1 MMKRSTKYTIKNGKV
16 VLNKPAKPKA
26 KPTGYE
32 KYLNIARDKGLPK
45 SEILSRNDYE
55 LNIASYRQRGVK
67 LNPTSL
73 VRRQLQ
79 GNLSDKE
86 IRARLNAVRRIDPTM
101 SRKKFIQTQGW
112 EYIDSLASRRYEELK
127 AIYHYDELK
136 EKDKKKY
143 KWMTTMFARM
153 ISTEIYGSE

>member
-1 MMKRSTKYTIKNGKV
+1 MKRSTKYTIKKGKI

-32 KYLNIARDKGLPK
+32 KYLNIAKGNGLPK
-45 SEILSRNDYE
+45 SEILNRNDYE

-67 LNPTSL
+67 LNPTIL

-79 GNLSDKE
+79 GGLSDKE
-86 IRARLNAVRRIDPTM
+86 LRARLNAARRMDPTM
-101 SRKKFIQTQGW
+101 TRKKFIQTQGW
-112 EYIDSLASRRYEELK
+112 EFIDNYAAQRYEELK
-127 AIYHYDELK
+127 ARYGSSLP
-136 EKDKKKY
+136 
-143 KWMTTMFARM
+143 TAALARM

>member
-1 MMKRSTKYTIKNGKV
+1 MKRSTKYTIKKGKV

-32 KYLNIARDKGLPK
+32 RYVNIARGNGLPK
-45 SEILSRNDYE
+45 SEILSRNNYE

-67 LNPTSL
+67 LNPTIL

-79 GNLSDKE
+79 GGLSDKE
-86 IRARLNAVRRIDPTM
+86 FRARLNAARRIDPTM

-112 EYIDSLASRRYEELK
+112 ESIDDYVSKRYKELK

-136 EKDKKKY
+136 DKDKKLK
-143 KWMTTMFARM
+143 TTIFARI

>member
-1 MMKRSTKYTIKNGKV
+1 MKRSTKYTIKKGKL

-26 KPTGYE
+26 KLTDYE
-32 KYLNIARDKGLPK
+32 RYVNIARSNGLPK
-45 SEILSRNDYE
+45 SEILNKNNYE

-67 LNPTSL
+67 LNPTIL

-79 GNLSDKE
+79 GGLSDKE
-86 IRARLNAVRRIDPTM
+86 FRARLNAARRMDPTM

-112 EYIDSLASRRYEELK
+112 EYIDEYAAQRYAELK
-127 AIYHYDELK
+127 AMYGSSLS
-136 EKDKKKY
+136 
-143 KWMTTMFARM
+143 TAALARM

>member
-1 MMKRSTKYTIKNGKV
+1 MKRSTKYTIKKGKV

-32 KYLNIARDKGLPK
+32 KYLNIARDNGLPK
-45 SEILSRNDYE
+45 SEILNRNDYE
-55 LNIASYRQRGVK
+55 LNIASYKQRGVK
-67 LNPTSL
+67 LNPTTL

-79 GNLSDKE
+79 GGLSDKE
-86 IRARLNAVRRIDPTM
+86 LRARLNAARRMDPTM

-112 EYIDSLASRRYEELK
+112 EYIDDYAAQRYKELK
-127 AIYHYDELK
+127 AMYGSTLS
-136 EKDKKKY
+136 
-143 KWMTTMFARM
+143 TAVLARM

>member
-1 MMKRSTKYTIKNGKV
+1 MMKRSTKYTIKKGKV

-32 KYLNIARDKGLPK
+32 RYLNIARDNGLPK
-45 SEILSRNDYE
+45 SEILSRSNYE
-55 LNIASYRQRGVK
+55 LNITSYRQRGVK
-67 LNPTSL
+67 LNPTTL

-79 GNLSDKE
+79 GGLSDKE
-86 IRARLNAVRRIDPTM
+86 FRARLNAARRIDPTM
-101 SRKKFIQTQGW
+101 SRKKFTETRGW
-112 EYIDSLASRRYEELK
+112 ESIDDYVAKRYEELK

-136 EKDKKKY
+136 DKDKKLK
-143 KWMTTMFARM
+143 TTIFARI

>member
-1 MMKRSTKYTIKNGKV
+1 MKRSTKYTIKKGKV

-26 KPTGYE
+26 KLTGYE
-32 KYLNIARDKGLPK
+32 RYLNIARDNGLPK
-45 SEILSRNDYE
+45 SEILNKNNYE

-67 LNPTSL
+67 LNPTTL

-79 GNLSDKE
+79 GGLSDKE
-86 IRARLNAVRRIDPTM
+86 FRARLNAARRMDPTM

-112 EYIDSLASRRYEELK
+112 ESIDDYVAQRYEELK
-127 AIYHYDELK
+127 AMYHYDELK
-136 EKDKKKY
+136 DKDKKLK
-143 KWMTTMFARM
+143 TTMFARI

>member
-1 MMKRSTKYTIKNGKV
+1 MKRSTKYTIKKGKV

-26 KPTGYE
+26 KLTGYE
-32 KYLNIARDKGLPK
+32 KYLNIARNNGLPK
-45 SEILSRNDYE
+45 SEILNRNNYE

-67 LNPTSL
+67 LNPTIL

-79 GNLSDKE
+79 GGLSDKE
-86 IRARLNAVRRIDPTM
+86 FRARLNAARRMDPTM

-112 EYIDSLASRRYEELK
+112 EYIDDYAAQRYAELK
-127 AIYHYDELK
+127 TMYGSSL
-136 EKDKKKY
+136 
-143 KWMTTMFARM
+143 TTAALARM

>member
-1 MMKRSTKYTIKNGKV
+1 MKRSTKYTIKKGKV

-26 KPTGYE
+26 KLTDYE
-32 KYLNIARDKGLPK
+32 RYVNIARDNGLPK
-45 SEILSRNDYE
+45 SEILSRNNYE

-67 LNPTSL
+67 LNPTIL

-79 GNLSDKE
+79 GGLSDKE
-86 IRARLNAVRRIDPTM
+86 FRARLNAARRIDPTM

-112 EYIDSLASRRYEELK
+112 ESIDDYVSKRYEELK

-136 EKDKKKY
+136 DKDKKLK
-143 KWMTTMFARM
+143 TTIFARM

>member
-1 MMKRSTKYTIKNGKV
+1 MKRSTKYTIKKGKV

-32 KYLNIARDKGLPK
+32 RYLNIARDNGLPK
-45 SEILSRNDYE
+45 SEILSRSNYE
-55 LNIASYRQRGVK
+55 LNITSYRQRGVK
-67 LNPTSL
+67 LNPTTL

-79 GNLSDKE
+79 GGLSDKE
-86 IRARLNAVRRIDPTM
+86 FRARLNAARRIDPTM
-101 SRKKFIQTQGW
+101 SRKKFTETRGW
-112 EYIDSLASRRYEELK
+112 ESIDDYVAKRYEELK

-136 EKDKKKY
+136 DKDKKLK
-143 KWMTTMFARM
+143 TTIFARI

>member
-1 MMKRSTKYTIKNGKV
+1 MKRSTKYTIKKGKV
-16 VLNKPAKPKA
+16 VLNKPAKPRA
-26 KPTGYE
+26 KLTDYE
-32 KYLNIARDKGLPK
+32 RYVNIARNNGLPK
-45 SEILSRNDYE
+45 SEILSRNNYE

-67 LNPTSL
+67 LNPTTL

-79 GNLSDKE
+79 GGLSDKE
-86 IRARLNAVRRIDPTM
+86 FRARLNAARRIDPTM

-112 EYIDSLASRRYEELK
+112 ESIDDYAAQRYAELK

-136 EKDKKKY
+136 DKDKKLK
-143 KWMTTMFARM
+143 TTILARM

>member
-1 MMKRSTKYTIKNGKV
+1 MKRSTKYTIKKGKV

-32 KYLNIARDKGLPK
+32 RYLNIAKDNGLPK
-45 SEILSRNDYE
+45 SEILNRNNYE
-55 LNIASYRQRGVK
+55 LNIASYKQRGVK
-67 LNPTSL
+67 LNPTTL

-79 GNLSDKE
+79 GGLSDKE
-86 IRARLNAVRRIDPTM
+86 FRARLNAARRIDPTM

-112 EYIDSLASRRYEELK
+112 EFIDNYAAQRYAELK
-127 AIYHYDELK
+127 ATYGSSLP
-136 EKDKKKY
+136 
-143 KWMTTMFARM
+143 TAALARM

>member
-1 MMKRSTKYTIKNGKV
+1 MKRSTKYTIKKGKV
-16 VLNKPAKPKA
+16 VLNKPAKPRA
-26 KPTGYE
+26 KLTDYE
-32 KYLNIARDKGLPK
+32 RYVNIARDNGLPK

-67 LNPTSL
+67 LNPTTL

-79 GNLSDKE
+79 GGLSDKE
-86 IRARLNAVRRIDPTM
+86 IRARLNAVRRVDPTM

-112 EYIDSLASRRYEELK
+112 EYIDHLVAQRYEELK

-136 EKDKKKY
+136 DKDKKLK
-143 KWMTTMFARM
+143 TTLFARM

>member
-1 MMKRSTKYTIKNGKV
+1 MKRSTKYTIKKGKV

-26 KPTGYE
+26 KLTGYE
-32 KYLNIARDKGLPK
+32 RYVNIARGNGLPK
-45 SEILSRNDYE
+45 SEILSRNNYE

-67 LNPTSL
+67 LNPTTL

-79 GNLSDKE
+79 GGLSDKE
-86 IRARLNAVRRIDPTM
+86 FRARLNAARRMDPTM

-112 EYIDSLASRRYEELK
+112 ESIDDYAAQRYMELK
-127 AIYHYDELK
+127 AMYGSSLP
-136 EKDKKKY
+136 
-143 KWMTTMFARM
+143 TAALARM

>member
-1 MMKRSTKYTIKNGKV
+1 MKRSTKYTIKKGKV

-32 KYLNIARDKGLPK
+32 RYLNIARDNGLPK
-45 SEILSRNDYE
+45 SEILSRNNYE
-55 LNIASYRQRGVK
+55 LNIGSYRQRGVK
-67 LNPTSL
+67 LNPTTL

-79 GNLSDKE
+79 GGLSDKE
-86 IRARLNAVRRIDPTM
+86 FRARLNAARRMDPTM

-112 EYIDSLASRRYEELK
+112 EFIDNYAAQRYAELK
-127 AIYHYDELK
+127 ATYGSSLP
-136 EKDKKKY
+136 
-143 KWMTTMFARM
+143 TAVLARM

>member
-1 MMKRSTKYTIKNGKV
+1 MKRSTKYTIKKGKV
-16 VLNKPAKPKA
+16 VLNKPAKPRA
-26 KPTGYE
+26 KLTDYE
-32 KYLNIARDKGLPK
+32 RYVNIARNNGLPK
-45 SEILSRNDYE
+45 SEILSKNNYE

-67 LNPTSL
+67 LNPTIL

-79 GNLSDKE
+79 GGLSDKE
-86 IRARLNAVRRIDPTM
+86 FRARLNAARRIDPTM

-112 EYIDSLASRRYEELK
+112 ESIDDYVSKRYEELK

-136 EKDKKKY
+136 DKDKKLK
-143 KWMTTMFARM
+143 TTIFARI

>member
-1 MMKRSTKYTIKNGKV
+1 MKRSTKYTIKKGKV

-32 KYLNIARDKGLPK
+32 RYLNIARDNGLPK
-45 SEILSRNDYE
+45 SEILNRNDYE
-55 LNIASYRQRGVK
+55 LNIASYKQRGVK
-67 LNPTSL
+67 LNPTTL

-79 GNLSDKE
+79 GGLSDKE
-86 IRARLNAVRRIDPTM
+86 LRARLNAARRMDPTM

-112 EYIDSLASRRYEELK
+112 ESIDDYAAQRYQELK
-127 AIYHYDELK
+127 AMYGSSLS
-136 EKDKKKY
+136 
-143 KWMTTMFARM
+143 TTALARM

>member
-1 MMKRSTKYTIKNGKV
+1 MTRSTKYTIKKGKV

-26 KPTGYE
+26 KLTGYE
-32 KYLNIARDKGLPK
+32 RYVNIAKNNGLPK
-45 SEILSRNDYE
+45 SEILTRNNYE

-67 LNPTSL
+67 LNPTTL

-79 GNLSDKE
+79 GGLSDKE
-86 IRARLNAVRRIDPTM
+86 FKARLNAARRMDPTM
-101 SRKKFIQTQGW
+101 SRKKFIRTQGW
-112 EYIDSLASRRYEELK
+112 ESIDDYVSKRYEELK

-136 EKDKKKY
+136 DKDDIKLK
-143 KWMTTMFARM
+143 TTMFARM

>member
-1 MMKRSTKYTIKNGKV
+1 MKRSTKYTIKKGKV

-32 KYLNIARDKGLPK
+32 RYLNIARDNGLPK
-45 SEILSRNDYE
+45 SEILSRNNYE
-55 LNIASYRQRGVK
+55 LNIASYKQRGVK
-67 LNPTSL
+67 LNPTTL

-79 GNLSDKE
+79 GGLSDKE
-86 IRARLNAVRRIDPTM
+86 FRARLNAARRMDPTM

-112 EYIDSLASRRYEELK
+112 EFIDNYAAQRYAELK
-127 AIYHYDELK
+127 ATYGSSLP
-136 EKDKKKY
+136 
-143 KWMTTMFARM
+143 TAALARM